1 MCTITYLPLSTGS
14 FILTQNRDESPL
26 RSPAVF
32 PVKEERRGRELLFPQ
47 DPQAGGSWMATDS
60 QNRLLCLM
68 NGGLGYHQPKP
79 PYRRSRGQILLDAA
93 TDSFY
98 SFAAN
103 YDLTGIEPFS
113 LLFFERN
120 GKTFTISEL
129 RWSGALKYIRTLD
142 ASRSHIWSA
151 PQLYSGQQQQ
161 EREKWFRHWLDT
173 TSSLSSEAVLN
184 FHLHDGKEQ
193 PGHSLL
199 LRREQ
204 VKTVSI
210 TQVKAGEAGIEMKYI
225 PLTNEPLKE
234 SLNET

>member
-1 MCTITYLPLSTGS
+1 MCTITYLPLSTTS

-26 RSPAVF
+26 RAPAVF
-32 PVKEERRGRELLFPQ
+32 PVKEARGGKELLFPQ

-60 QNRLLCLM
+60 KNRLLCLM
-68 NGGLGYHQPKP
+68 NGGLGHHQPMP

-98 SFAAN
+98 SFAET
-103 YDLTGIEPFS
+103 YVLKGIEPFS

-120 GKTFTISEL
+120 GQSFTIYEL
-129 RWSGALKYIRTLD
+129 RWTGVLKYIRTLD
-142 ASRSHIWSA
+142 ASRPHIWSA
-151 PQLYSGQQQQ
+151 PQLYSGPQQR
-161 EREKWFRHWLDT
+161 EREKWFRQWLAT
-173 TSSLSSEAVLN
+173 TSSPSSNAILN
-184 FHLHDGKEQ
+184 FHLHGGKEQ

-210 TQVKAGEAGIEMKYI
+210 TQVKADEAGIEMKYI

-234 SLNET
+234 T